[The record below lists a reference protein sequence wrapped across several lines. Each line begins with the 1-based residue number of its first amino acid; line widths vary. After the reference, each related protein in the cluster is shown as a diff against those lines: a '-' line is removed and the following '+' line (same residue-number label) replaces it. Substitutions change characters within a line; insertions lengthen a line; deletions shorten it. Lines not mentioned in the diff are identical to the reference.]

1 MTETNTNS
9 KNDSKTRDATGA
21 SSTGVKYEID
31 ATGRKVGRLATEIA
45 HILMGKNM
53 PDFEKHVVA
62 DVEVTVTNV
71 SKIDLPQ
78 RKADGKI
85 YTRYTGFPGGLRK
98 ESAAKL
104 AARRG
109 HSELLKRAV
118 YGMLPGN
125 RLRKPRM
132 KRLTITE

>member
-1 MTETNTNS
+1 M
-9 KNDSKTRDATGA
+9 
-21 SSTGVKYEID
+21 KYEID
-31 ATGRKVGRLATEIA
+31 ATGKKIGRLATEIA

-62 DVEVTVTNV
+62 DVEVAVTNA
-71 SKIDLPQ
+71 SKIDLLE
-78 RKADGKI
+78 RKAEGKV

-98 ESAAKL
+98 ETATKL

-109 HSELLKRAV
+109 HGQLLERAV